1 MLDEWR
7 HVEGEEQSNACFLLL
22 PLCRE
27 HHRPNYQARAVLRM
41 MQMKGQQLTSRK
53 LVLIILFL
61 ILKFSSLFIE
71 SILPFA
77 TAQRTVL

>member
-27 HHRPNYQARAVLRM
+27 QHRPNYQARAVLRM
-41 MQMKGQQLTSRK
+41 MQMKGQQLTFKKTCNS
-53 LVLIILFL
+53 FL
-61 ILKFSSLFIE
+61 IFKFSSLFIE

>member
-27 HHRPNYQARAVLRM
+27 QHRPNYQARAVLRM
-41 MQMKGQQLTSRK
+41 MQVKGQQLT
-53 LVLIILFL
+53 
-61 ILKFSSLFIE
+61 LKKTWSL
-71 SILPFA
+71 
-77 TAQRTVL
+77 RNM